1 MKKPAAD
8 RSSLTARVE
17 ALPRSPGIYFFK
29 NAKGEVVYIGKARS
43 LQDRV
48 RSYFQPTSDPK
59 VRAILRETADIDY
72 LLTETEKD
80 AVFLESNYVRN
91 AQPKFNLRLKDDK
104 SFPYLKLTVQEKVP
118 GVYFT
123 RKVAED
129 GARYF
134 GPFAPPSRARRT
146 IQVINK
152 YFGVRGCEEKIPG
165 KRTRPCLDHEIGL
178 CSAPCVAALSPEEY
192 RDRVRNAL
200 LLLEGRTE
208 ELKAAL
214 TGKMEEAAAREEFE
228 LAAWWRDALSAVED
242 AQSAPKLISPIRSDL
257 DIVGFDRKG
266 STAAVMVFLMRKG
279 KVIESK
285 PFILPA
291 APGRE
296 PCLILGEF
304 LQGYYKDAPL
314 TRSPTL
320 PRLEG
325 GDEKRGS
332 GLTPDKPRHSCRG
345 VEGLTADEIL
355 VPFKPSLRGK
365 SALPVVIPKRG
376 RKKQLVDFAVRN
388 AGLLLKDSAAPS
400 SGIDELG
407 NVLGLKG
414 PIRRIE
420 GFDISNT
427 SGTESVGSLVVFEE
441 GRPKKSEYR
450 KFKVKTVE
458 GPNDVASLSEVIARR
473 YRRALKEGTPLPDL
487 VFVDGGKP
495 QLSAALKTLHDLGL
509 VGIPVASL
517 AKKEEVV
524 FSEGAKNG
532 LRLDR
537 SSPALKLLQRIR
549 DEAHRFAV
557 TFHRARRDKRM
568 LSRA

>member
-1 MKKPAAD
+1 VKKPAAG
-8 RSSLTARVE
+8 RSSLAARVE

-48 RSYFQPTSDPK
+48 RTYFQPTSDPK

-314 TRSPTL
+314 T
-320 PRLEG
+320 
-325 GDEKRGS
+325 
-332 GLTPDKPRHSCRG
+332 
-345 VEGLTADEIL
+345 ADEIL

-365 SALPVVIPKRG
+365 SALPLVIPKRG

-388 AGLLLKDSAAPS
+388 AGLLLNDSAAPS
-400 SGIDELG
+400 SGIEELG

-441 GRPKKSEYR
+441 GRPQKSEYR

-495 QLSAALKTLHDLGL
+495 QLSTALKTLHDLGL

-524 FSEGAKNG
+524 FSEGAKDG

-549 DEAHRFAV
+549 DEAHRFAI
-557 TFHRARRDKRM
+557 TFHRARREKRM
-568 LSRA
+568 LNRA